1 MFETTPTGQV
11 AATVN
16 RRSRPSVPRLTEEE
30 RMRARW
36 TLIAVVALASLAVS
50 SSPVS
55 AGGSWLETDQPWYA
69 PGETAVAR
77 GVFADG
83 TYRGTVADGPFFLYM
98 VPGYRYLP
106 RNGSIPG
113 WAEPVGSLTIKEA
126 TGNYCCWV
134 ASATFTVPQVPP
146 GRYTLDYCNDP
157 CTLDGIGDLVGG
169 SFWVAATEEQ
179 ARLMARI
186 ERLERKAD
194 ALSRTKR
201 DLRKAEAAL
210 ARAQTRYDRLVGL
223 LRAAQ
228 SDEAPSAAKATE
240 PAERPVPAWAV
251 VVGLAVLAGGA
262 WFRRR
267 VGQAAVPDFV
277 PDELVRDA
285 QVPSRQPMTSRGR
298 PAMSMPAPPFTKS

>member
-1 MFETTPTGQV
+1 MRGRLFLVTA
-11 AATVN
+11 AATV
-16 RRSRPSVPRLTEEE
+16 
-30 RMRARW
+30 
-36 TLIAVVALASLAVS
+36 LAVFPTPS
-50 SSPVS
+50 TW

-77 GVFADG
+77 GVFGDG
-83 TYRGTVADGPFFLYM
+83 SYRGTVADGPFHLYM

-134 ASATFTVPQVPP
+134 ASTTFTVPQVPP

-169 SFWVAATEEQ
+169 SFRVAAGEEQ
-179 ARLMARI
+179 ARLLSHI
-186 ERLERKAD
+186 ERLEAKVEALPRLKQKLRGVEGKQLEAQED
-194 ALSRTKR
+194 RANLLSR
-201 DLRKAEAAL
+201 
-210 ARAQTRYDRLVGL
+210 
-223 LRAAQ
+223 LRAAAVEEA
-228 SDEAPSAAKATE
+228 SLLSRLRGALAAKRAEAPPPE
-240 PAERPVPAWAV
+240 RRPVPPWAV
-251 VVGLAVLAGGA
+251 AAGIAVLAFGA
-262 WFRRR
+262 WIRGRLGR
-267 VGQAAVPDFV
+267 DAVPDVV
-277 PDELVRDA
+277 PEELIREVEA

>member
-1 MFETTPTGQV
+1 
-11 AATVN
+11 
-16 RRSRPSVPRLTEEE
+16 
-30 RMRARW
+30 MRARW
-36 TLIAVVALASLAVS
+36 TLIAVVALASLTVS

-179 ARLMARI
+179 ARLLSRI
-186 ERLERKAD
+186 ERLEAKVEALPRLKQKLRTVEGKLLEAQED
-194 ALSRTKR
+194 RANLLSR
-201 DLRKAEAAL
+201 
-210 ARAQTRYDRLVGL
+210 
-223 LRAAQ
+223 LRAAAVK
-228 SDEAPSAAKATE
+228 EASLLSRLRGALV
-240 PAERPVPAWAV
+240 AERPQGLPPERRTASPWAV
-251 VVGLAVLAGGA
+251 AAGLAALVFGA
-262 WFRRR
+262 WIRRR
-267 VGQAAVPDFV
+267 LGKGAVPDVV
-277 PDELVRDA
+277 PEELVREVEA